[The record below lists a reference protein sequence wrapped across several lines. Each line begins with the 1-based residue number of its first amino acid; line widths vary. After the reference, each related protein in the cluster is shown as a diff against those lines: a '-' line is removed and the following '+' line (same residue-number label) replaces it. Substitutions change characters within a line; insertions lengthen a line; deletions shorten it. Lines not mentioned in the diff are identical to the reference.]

1 MNASIINF
9 DYKGNQIPFER
20 GKDVMVNLTAMAKP
34 YPNKNL
40 STIINSLEIREYVNA
55 LTEIKNFSSADLLIV
70 RKGGD
75 ISQQG
80 TWGHRLVA
88 IRVAQKLNPALAV
101 WVDMKIE
108 ELLRTGVTTVSN
120 DDEAIAYAMQV
131 LNKRLEVA
139 KAEKECLLAE
149 NANQSETINLLT
161 NEVKQSA
168 PKVKCYDEY
177 ISSDGTY
184 TTTQI
189 AKEYDWSAET
199 LNKKLKEMGIQYKVG
214 QTWVLTSKYQN
225 MGYTDTQTYTE
236 TIDDETRSY
245 VSTVW
250 TQKGREFI
258 HSLFHSNKE
267 STLFSEVSELKNAI
281 REEDDLKT
289 RIESLGKPIL
299 NDMKQIPLLLDK
311 YKMMIA
317 KDKLSVYERKV
328 FLFVVVS
335 LFDPK
340 ALAGKKMKHGL
351 REVIGS
357 SLGFENKSTISDNM
371 NDISSYYTRTPKFRK
386 DTKRAFMCIGGYQAN

>member
-1 MNASIINF
+1 MKDLALIKETMSSIEIAELTGKMHKHVMEAIRNMEPAWVKVNGSNFRLVEYWDSKGEMRPCYELTKTECLYVATKFNDEARAKLVLRWEQLEREKQSQNALP
-9 DYKGNQIPFER
+9 GNYLEALKSLVESEEQKQQLLIQNEIQAER
-20 GKDVMVNLTAMAKP
+20 LKIVAPKAEYYDRTLMAK
-34 YPNKNL
+34 NTV
-40 STIINSLEIREYVNA
+40 S
-55 LTEIKNFSSADLLIV
+55 
-70 RKGGD
+70 
-75 ISQQG
+75 
-80 TWGHRLVA
+80 
-88 IRVAQKLNPALAV
+88 
-101 WVDMKIE
+101 
-108 ELLRTGVTTVSN
+108 TTV
-120 DDEAIAYAMQV
+120 
-131 LNKRLEVA
+131 
-139 KAEKECLLAE
+139 
-149 NANQSETINLLT
+149 
-161 NEVKQSA
+161 
-168 PKVKCYDEY
+168 
-177 ISSDGTY
+177 
-184 TTTQI
+184 I
-189 AKEYDWSAET
+189 AKELGMSAVT

-258 HSLFHSNKE
+258 HGLFRVNKE
-267 STLFSEVSELKNAI
+267 SELFSDVSELKNAI

-317 KDKLSVYERKV
+317 KDKLSVYERRV

-371 NDISSYYTRTPKFRK
+371 NDISSYYVRTPKFRK
-386 DTKRAFMCIGGYQAN
+386 DTKRAFMRIGGYQAN

>member
-1 MNASIINF
+1 MKDLALIKETMSSIEIAELTGKMHKHVMEAIRNMEPAWVKVNGSNF
-9 DYKGNQIPFER
+9 RLVEYRDSKGEMRPCYE
-20 GKDVMVNLTAMAKP
+20 LTPKAEYYDRTLMAK
-34 YPNKNL
+34 NTV
-40 STIINSLEIREYVNA
+40 S
-55 LTEIKNFSSADLLIV
+55 
-70 RKGGD
+70 
-75 ISQQG
+75 
-80 TWGHRLVA
+80 
-88 IRVAQKLNPALAV
+88 
-101 WVDMKIE
+101 
-108 ELLRTGVTTVSN
+108 TTV
-120 DDEAIAYAMQV
+120 
-131 LNKRLEVA
+131 
-139 KAEKECLLAE
+139 
-149 NANQSETINLLT
+149 
-161 NEVKQSA
+161 
-168 PKVKCYDEY
+168 
-177 ISSDGTY
+177 
-184 TTTQI
+184 I
-189 AKEYDWSAET
+189 AKELGMSAVT

-258 HSLFHSNKE
+258 HGLFRVNKE
-267 STLFSEVSELKNAI
+267 SELFSDVSELKNAI

-317 KDKLSVYERKV
+317 KDKLSVYERRV

-371 NDISSYYTRTPKFRK
+371 NDISSYYVRTPKFRK
-386 DTKRAFMCIGGYQAN
+386 DTKRAFMRIGGYQAN

>member
-1 MNASIINF
+1 MKDLALIKETMSSIEIAELTGKQHKHVLEAIRTMEPAWGKVCGSKFRLTSKNVEMPNGGFKEIPCYELTKTECLYVATKFNDEARAKLVLRWEQLEKEKQSQNALPGNYLEALKSLVESEEQKQQLLIQNEIQAERLKIVAPKA
-9 DYKGNQIPFER
+9 DYYDR
-20 GKDVMVNLTAMAKP
+20 TLMAK
-34 YPNKNL
+34 NTV
-40 STIINSLEIREYVNA
+40 S
-55 LTEIKNFSSADLLIV
+55 
-70 RKGGD
+70 
-75 ISQQG
+75 
-80 TWGHRLVA
+80 
-88 IRVAQKLNPALAV
+88 
-101 WVDMKIE
+101 
-108 ELLRTGVTTVSN
+108 TTV
-120 DDEAIAYAMQV
+120 
-131 LNKRLEVA
+131 
-139 KAEKECLLAE
+139 
-149 NANQSETINLLT
+149 
-161 NEVKQSA
+161 
-168 PKVKCYDEY
+168 
-177 ISSDGTY
+177 
-184 TTTQI
+184 I
-189 AKEYDWSAET
+189 AKELGMSAIT